1 MSAVVAPA
9 ASPIFRQPAADIFDP
24 RHYTGVRKP
33 LAEATTLPPWA
44 YTSEEF
50 YRREVET
57 IWMKE
62 WNFFGRADR
71 IPNPGDYFAVD
82 FVGVPIIV
90 IRGKDGEVRA
100 FSNSCRHRGAALLR
114 GDGNCNAIRCP
125 YHSWSYDF
133 EGKLIVAPEMEETK
147 DFRME
152 DFPLIPLKLELWA
165 GFIFINLDENAG
177 PLRNHLVDL
186 PEVLSSYHY
195 ETMTCVRRKEYT
207 LESNWKIY
215 VENAMEA
222 YHVSTVHRSTLSR
235 QKGVFP
241 TVVPAK
247 GQWMALHKEH
257 EGSRALLTGDT
268 GFPHIPTLEGNAA
281 RGSYY
286 PLIFPSTMFG
296 STLDCMWWLEL
307 QPLSAS
313 KTKLIVGSCFPKKV
327 TERADFD
334 EVVQRY
340 YKRWDISI
348 PEDNE
353 ISHLQQIGLSSPF
366 SKPGRLSHAEPLV
379 HVFNNWVLDRVI
391 GAHPGAR

>member
-1 MSAVVAPA
+1 MSAVVAPLLRQTA
-9 ASPIFRQPAADIFDP
+9 APDIFDP
-24 RHYTGVRKP
+24 LHYAGVRKP
-33 LAEATTLPPWA
+33 LMEASTLPPWA

-71 IPNPGDYFAVD
+71 IPDPGDYFAVD
-82 FVGVPIIV
+82 FVGVPIIIV
-90 IRGKDGEVRA
+90 RGKDGEVRA
-100 FSNSCRHRGAALLR
+100 FSNSCRHRGAAMLR
-114 GDGNCNAIRCP
+114 GEGNCNAIRCP
-125 YHSWSYDF
+125 YHSWAYDF

-152 DFPLIPLKLELWA
+152 DFPLIPLRLELWA
-165 GFIFINLDENAG
+165 GFIFVNFDDKAG
-177 PLRNHLVDL
+177 PLKEHLGSL
-186 PEVLSSYHY
+186 PEVLSSYGY
-195 ETMTCVRRKEYT
+195 EDMRCVRLKEYAI
-207 LESNWKIY
+207 ESNWKIY

-241 TVVPAK
+241 TVVPAT
-247 GQWMALHKEH
+247 GEWMALHKEH
-257 EGSRALLTGDT
+257 EGTRALLTGDT
-268 GFPHIPTLEGNAA
+268 GFPRIPTLAGTAA
-281 RGSYY
+281 KGSYY

-296 STLDCMWWLEL
+296 STVDCMWWLEL
-307 QPLSAS
+307 QPISAS
-313 KTKLIVGSCFPKKV
+313 KTKLVVGSCFPEQV
-327 TERADFD
+327 TKRPDFE

-348 PEDNE
+348 PEDND
-353 ISHLQQIGLSSPF
+353 ISALQQIGLASPL

-379 HVFNNWVLDRVI
+379 HVFNNWVLDRVL
-391 GAHPGAR
+391 GVH

>member
-1 MSAVVAPA
+1 MSAVLVPVL
-9 ASPIFRQPAADIFDP
+9 RQPAAVEIFDP
-24 RHYTGVRKP
+24 RHYAGVRKP

-57 IWMKE
+57 IWMRE

-71 IPNPGDYFAVD
+71 IPNPGDYFTVD

-90 IRGKDGEVRA
+90 IRGKGGEVRA
-100 FSNSCRHRGAALLR
+100 FSNSCRHRGAAMLR

-125 YHSWSYDF
+125 YHSWAYDY
-133 EGKLIVAPEMEETK
+133 EGKLIVAPEMEQTK

-152 DFPLIPLKLELWA
+152 DFPLIPLKLEQWA

-177 PLRNHLVDL
+177 PLKDYLVDL
-186 PEVLSSYHY
+186 PEVLSSYRF
-195 ETMTCVRRKEYT
+195 ENMVCVRRKEYT

-222 YHVSTVHRSTLSR
+222 YHVPTVHRSTLSR

-241 TVVPAK
+241 TVEPSN

-257 EGSRALLTGDT
+257 EGTRALLTGDT
-268 GFPHIPTLEGNAA
+268 GFPRIPTLEGKAA

-296 STLDCMWWLEL
+296 STTDCMWWLEL

-313 KTKLIVGSCFPKKV
+313 RTKLIVGSCFPKEV
-327 TERADFD
+327 TERPDFE

-353 ISHLQQIGLSSPF
+353 ISALQQIGLASPF
-366 SKPGRLSHAEPLV
+366 SKPGRLSYAEPLV
-379 HVFNNWVLDRVI
+379 HVFNNWVLDRVL
-391 GAHPGAR
+391 GPQERRT

>member
-1 MSAVVAPA
+1 MSAVLAPLPGPPSA
-9 ASPIFRQPAADIFDP
+9 TDLFDP
-24 RHYTGVRKP
+24 RHYAEVRKP
-33 LAEATTLPPWA
+33 LAEASSLPPWA

-57 IWMKE
+57 IWMRQ

-82 FVGVPIIV
+82 FVGVPLLV

-100 FSNSCRHRGAALLR
+100 FSNSCRHRGAAMLR

-133 EGKLIVAPEMEETK
+133 EGRLIVAPEMEQSK
-147 DFRME
+147 GFRME
-152 DFPLIPLKLELWA
+152 DFPLVPLKLGLWG
-165 GFIFINLDENAG
+165 GFIFINFDPHAI
-177 PLRNHLVDL
+177 PLEDYLADL
-186 PEVLSSYHY
+186 PEVLQSYDY
-195 ETMTCVRRKEYT
+195 ASMVCVRRKEYT

-222 YHVSTVHRSTLSR
+222 YHVPTVHRSTLSR

-257 EGSRALLTGDT
+257 EGTRALLTGDT
-268 GFPHIPTLEGNAA
+268 GFPRIPTLTGKAA
-281 RGSYY
+281 IGSYY

-296 STLDCMWWLEL
+296 STVDCMWWLEL

-313 KTKLIVGSCFPKKV
+313 RTKLIVGSCFPKAI
-327 TERADFD
+327 TERPDFA

-353 ISHLQQIGLSSPF
+353 ISALQQIGLASPF

-379 HVFNNWVLDRVI
+379 HVFNNWVLDRVLGRI
-391 GAHPGAR
+391 AASA